1 VLADKLFSSEQFIT
15 AAKHIGTE
23 GQEEAVKK
31 LSKSKLFMNFYK
43 SLSKA
48 DKMSTPE
55 QWITNAIQGV
65 RQTTEG
71 TEKEGE

>member
-1 VLADKLFSSEQFIT
+1 
-15 AAKHIGTE
+15 
-23 GQEEAVKK
+23 
-31 LSKSKLFMNFYK
+31 MNFYK